1 MSQNNIGKVI
11 KNKIKITDIVDINGR
26 IYFIP
31 DKYVELDNL
40 SFEHCKLYKFILA
53 SVIDVNLEAGKITDI
68 TKITKTILNNY
79 CNTAEKIFS
88 YLITGKL
95 NKLTIITLSLIETS
109 IINTIPI
116 ALIPKLNPNIVER
129 LE

>member
-1 MSQNNIGKVI
+1 MSQNNIGKGY
-11 KNKIKITDIVDINGR
+11 KNKIKITDIVELNGR
-26 IYFIP
+26 IYYIP

-53 SVIDVNLEAGKITDI
+53 SVIDVNLEVGKITDI

-79 CNTAEKIFS
+79 CNTAEKIFA

-95 NKLTIITLSLIETS
+95 NIITLSEIETS
-109 IINTIPI
+109 IINKIPI

>member
-53 SVIDVNLEAGKITDI
+53 SVIDVNLEVGKITDI

-79 CNTAEKIFS
+79 CNTAEKIFA

-95 NKLTIITLSLIETS
+95 NIITLSEIETS
-109 IINTIPI
+109 IINKIPI

>member
-11 KNKIKITDIVDINGR
+11 KNKIKITDIVELNGR
-26 IYFIP
+26 IYYIP

-53 SVIDVNLEAGKITDI
+53 SVIDVNLEVGKITDI

-95 NKLTIITLSLIETS
+95 NIVTLSEIETS
-109 IINTIPI
+109 IINKIPI

>member
-1 MSQNNIGKVI
+1 MSQKNSKI
-11 KNKIKITDIVDINGR
+11 NKIKLTDIVELNGR
-26 IYFIP
+26 IYYIP
-31 DKYVELDNL
+31 DKYIGLDNL

-79 CNTAEKIFS
+79 CNTAEKIFA

-95 NKLTIITLSLIETS
+95 NIITLSEIETS
-109 IINTIPI
+109 IINKIPI

>member
-11 KNKIKITDIVDINGR
+11 KNKIKITDIVDLNGR

-53 SVIDVNLEAGKITDI
+53 SVIDVNLEVGKITDI

-95 NKLTIITLSLIETS
+95 NIITLSEIETS
-109 IINTIPI
+109 IINKIPI

>member
-1 MSQNNIGKVI
+1 MSQNNIGKGY
-11 KNKIKITDIVDINGR
+11 KNKIKITDIVELNGR
-26 IYFIP
+26 IYYIP
-31 DKYVELDNL
+31 DKYVELESL

-53 SVIDVNLEAGKITDI
+53 SVIDVNLEVGKITDI
-68 TKITKTILNNY
+68 SKITKTILNNY

-95 NKLTIITLSLIETS
+95 NIITLSLIETS
-109 IINTIPI
+109 IINKIPI